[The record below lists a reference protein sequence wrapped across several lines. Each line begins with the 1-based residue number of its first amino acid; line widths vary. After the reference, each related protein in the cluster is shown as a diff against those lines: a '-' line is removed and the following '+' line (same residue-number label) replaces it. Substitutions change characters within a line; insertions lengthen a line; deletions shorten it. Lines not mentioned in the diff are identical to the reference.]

1 MDEQIIVPT
10 EETLLDK
17 TRKVVAE
24 LKAENDRKEA
34 LLLEEQ
40 KIKANELLG
49 GRSESGI
56 QAPQK
61 SEAELKKE
69 QALNYFSGTGI
80 DKAIQKY
87 G

>member
-1 MDEQIIVPT
+1 MEEQAIVPT

-49 GRSESGI
+49 GRSESGV
-56 QAPQK
+56 QTQQK

-69 QALNYFSGTGI
+69 AALNFFSGTGI
-80 DKAIQKY
+80 DKALQKY